1 MNIIQSSLTRC
12 IATKVYHVVY
22 YARRQDEIL
31 SQLLPLV
38 PTLPA
43 SSRHPTPIFRHLL
56 STCQIE
62 LREEALR
69 DSMGS
74 MNSTLVMVRLSIS
87 CDLTQV
93 TDSLPS
99 LAKYAEGDL
108 QNAGQRRS
116 MMFIRLSRKTNFRRK
131 ITKNS

>member
-1 MNIIQSSLTRC
+1 
-12 IATKVYHVVY
+12 
-22 YARRQDEIL
+22 
-31 SQLLPLV
+31 
-38 PTLPA
+38 
-43 SSRHPTPIFRHLL
+43 
-56 STCQIE
+56 
-62 LREEALR
+62 
-69 DSMGS
+69 MGS